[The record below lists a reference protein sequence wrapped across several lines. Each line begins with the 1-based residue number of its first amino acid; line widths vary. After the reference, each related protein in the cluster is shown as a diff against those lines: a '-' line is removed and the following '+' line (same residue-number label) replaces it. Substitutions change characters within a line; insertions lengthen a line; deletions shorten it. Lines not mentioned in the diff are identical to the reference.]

1 VREWPDPNGKRKIRT
16 TTLMERNVM
25 VTDQIARDPVTGN
38 SMV

>member
-1 VREWPDPNGKRKIRT
+1 VREWSDPDGKRKITT

-25 VTDQIARDPVTGN
+25 VTDQIARGPVNGN